1 MIEAAGPWVRT
12 CNRSTALAK
21 KPMMGQKLKRLRRDE
36 GLTQARMA
44 ERLGISPSYLNLME
58 NNQRPVT
65 VPLLLKIGQTF
76 DVDLQ
81 SFAADDGTRLVTA
94 LQEVFGDPLFD
105 GGDIARDDLLA
116 MAGDAPGAARGVL
129 TLYRAY
135 RDLREARELAD
146 SEAAD
151 RHQGEQP
158 GGGSA
163 LDTLRDL
170 FDDHHNF
177 FPDLENAAEE
187 IWQAGR
193 LELGNL
199 YQGLSDHLDRA
210 LGVRVRLM
218 PIEVMGPIR
227 RRYDRHGRRVLLS
240 EMLTTSGRIFQLAQQ
255 VALLKYGPLLD
266 RLAET
271 AGVASDDARTL
282 ARLGL
287 ANYLAGAVMMP
298 YDRFYR
304 AALAVRCDLEILQ
317 HRFSASFEQVCHRL
331 TTLQR
336 PGAKGVPFFMIRVDK
351 AGNVS
356 KRFSANRLHFAR
368 FGGACP
374 RWNVHDAFR
383 WPGRLHTQVSE
394 MPDGQRYFSVA
405 AMVSKAGAG
414 YRMPGQV
421 YAIAL
426 GCEIDH
432 APQLVYA
439 DGVDLLSDEIAV
451 PIGLHCRLCE
461 RSDCV
466 QRAYPPAHQ
475 PLSLDERQR
484 GPTAYV
490 FGGG

>member
-1 MIEAAGPWVRT
+1 
-12 CNRSTALAK
+12 
-21 KPMMGQKLKRLRRDE
+21 MMGPKLKRLRRDQ
-36 GLTQARMA
+36 GMTQARMA

-65 VPLLLKIGQTF
+65 VPLLLKIGQAF
-76 DVDLQ
+76 DVNLQ
-81 SFAADDGTRLVTA
+81 AFAADDDARLVSA
-94 LQEVFGDPLFD
+94 LQEVFGDPLLD
-105 GGDIARDDLLA
+105 GSDVDRDELFS
-116 MAGDAPGAARGVL
+116 MATESPAAARGML
-129 TLYRAY
+129 ALYRAY

-146 SEAAD
+146 ADAALNQ
-151 RHQGEQP
+151 RAEPQA
-158 GGGSA
+158 GGSA
-163 LDTLRDL
+163 LDAIRDL
-170 FDDHHNF
+170 FDDNHNF
-177 FPDLENAAEE
+177 FPELEAAAEE
-187 IWQAGR
+187 IWQAGG
-193 LELGNL
+193 LEVGNL
-199 YQGLSDHLDRA
+199 YQGLSDYLDRT

-227 RRYDRHGRRVLLS
+227 RRYDQHGRRVLLS
-240 EMLTTSGRIFQLAQQ
+240 EMLPMSGRIFQLALQI
-255 VALLKYGPLLD
+255 ALLRHRQLLD
-266 RLAET
+266 RLAED
-271 AGVASDDARTL
+271 AGPVEDDTRGL
-282 ARLGL
+282 ARSGL

-298 YDRFYR
+298 YDRFHR
-304 AALAVRCDLEILQ
+304 AAVSVRYDLEILQ
-317 HRFSASFEQVCHRL
+317 HRFAASLEQVCHRL

-356 KRFSANRLHFAR
+356 KRYSANRLHFAR

-405 AMVSKAGAG
+405 ATVTKAGAG

-439 DGVDLLSDEIAV
+439 DGVDLMSDEIAV

-461 RSDCV
+461 RPDCT
-466 QRAYPPAHQ
+466 QRAYPPAHR
-475 PLSLDERQR
+475 PLSLDEHQR

-490 FGGG
+490 FGGSPGSGAWAGVPSVPSEST

>member
-1 MIEAAGPWVRT
+1 
-12 CNRSTALAK
+12 LAK
-21 KPMMGQKLKRLRRDE
+21 KPMMGPKLKRLRRDQ
-36 GLTQARMA
+36 GMTQARMA

-65 VPLLLKIGQTF
+65 VPLLLKIGQAF

-81 SFAADDGTRLVTA
+81 SFAADDDARLVTA
-94 LQEVFGDPLFD
+94 LQEVFGDPLF
-105 GGDIARDDLLA
+105 GTAEVARDDLVAL
-116 MAGDAPGAARGVL
+116 AGDAPAAARGML
-129 TLYRAY
+129 TLYRAFC
-135 RDLREARELAD
+135 DLREARELAAGEPSD
-146 SEAAD
+146 AAA
-151 RHQGEQP
+151 GEPQS
-158 GGGSA
+158 GGSA
-163 LDTLRDL
+163 LDAIRDL
-170 FDDHHNF
+170 FDENLNF
-177 FPDLENAAEE
+177 FPELEAAAEE
-187 IWQAGR
+187 IWQAGQ
-193 LELGNL
+193 LEFGNL
-199 YQGLSDHLDRA
+199 YQGLSDYLDRA

-218 PIEVMGPIR
+218 PIDVMGSMR

-240 EMLTTSGRIFQLAQQ
+240 EMLPMSGRTFQLALQ
-255 VALLKYGPLLD
+255 VALLKHGPLLD
-266 RLAET
+266 RLA
-271 AGVASDDARTL
+271 DDAGPVGEDARSL
-282 ARLGL
+282 ARMGL

-304 AALAVRCDLEILQ
+304 AAVAVRYDLEILQ
-317 HRFSASFEQVCHRL
+317 HRFAASLEQVCHRL

-336 PGAKGVPFFMIRVDK
+336 PGAKGVPFFLIRVDK

-414 YRMPGQV
+414 YRAPGQV

-439 DGVDLLSDEIAV
+439 DGVDLLSDGIAV
-451 PIGLHCRLCE
+451 PIGLHCRLCD
-461 RSDCV
+461 RPDCT
-466 QRAYPPAHQ
+466 QRAFPPAHQ
-475 PLSLDERQR
+475 PLSLDESQR
-484 GPTAYV
+484 GPTAYA
-490 FGGG
+490 FGSGR